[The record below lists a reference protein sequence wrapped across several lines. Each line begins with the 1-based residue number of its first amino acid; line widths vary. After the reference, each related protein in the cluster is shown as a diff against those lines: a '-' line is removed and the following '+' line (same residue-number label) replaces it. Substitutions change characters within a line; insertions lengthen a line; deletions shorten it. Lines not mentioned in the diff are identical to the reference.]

1 MSALEKHD
9 PEVFGLIK
17 QEEKRQHDK
26 IRLIASENYVSQGVL
41 EATGSVLTNKYS
53 EGYAGRRYYEG
64 QENIDVLE
72 RLAAERIET
81 LFGVDHANVQ
91 PYSGS
96 PANQAAYLALCE
108 LGDTVMGQ
116 SLPMGGHLSH
126 GWKVNFSGILYDA
139 HQYPVDRKTERLDF
153 AVIQKMAEEVKPKV
167 IFCGAT
173 AYPRIIEF
181 DKFAEIAK
189 RVGAYLVADIAHIA
203 GLVAAGVHPSPA
215 PFADVITSTA
225 HKTLR
230 GPRAGMIMCKEE
242 HAKAVDRA
250 VFPRLQGGPHNHTT
264 AAIAVAAKEAST
276 DAFKTYAETI
286 VANAKQLAARL
297 VEHGFR
303 LVTGGTDNHL
313 LLVDLTPI
321 GVRGRKAARA
331 LNNAGV
337 VTNSNTIP
345 YDTAKPFNPSG
356 LRLGAAA
363 ITSRGLKPEHMGRI
377 AEWIALVLKNV
388 EDENLIER
396 TAGDVKEFLKDFPAP
411 GLEHV

>member
-1 MSALEKHD
+1 MSELEKHD